1 MNDTQNLQIAVEP
14 NKTYFI
20 RIINMA
26 AFAAQYFWIEG
37 HTFRIIELDGI
48 YHKPTEAE
56 MIYVTAAQRYGIL
69 LTTKN
74 DTSQNFVINGA
85 MDQDLFDK
93 IPDGLNPNVTSY
105 LVYNKDASLPDA
117 TGIAEYNPFDD
128 ILLEPTDEEEIWSDP
143 SISYTIDVKMDN
155 LKDGANYAFFNDITF
170 VRPKVPTLYTVLTSG
185 NLSTDATVYGVNTH
199 PLILEHNQ
207 VVEIVL
213 NNHDPGKHPFHL
225 HGHDFQVLTRGA
237 DDSGDWDEEALRN
250 GSVTYPTTPMRRDTL
265 LVRPNGHFV
274 IRFRSDNPGVWI
286 FHCHIEWHV
295 DSGLILTFVEA
306 PLQLQQE
313 LSGKIPEDHFDACRA
328 QNMPIAGNA
337 AGNTVDLLDTQGMN
351 ASPGLL
357 PDGFTPRGIVALTF
371 SVVAGL
377 LGVATII
384 WYGLGE
390 IDQTEQ
396 RREESKIDD
405 FAKRTGVAEVTGV
418 GSQDQSANGKH
429 SDISPATAR

>member
-1 MNDTQNLQIAVEP
+1 
-14 NKTYFI
+14 
-20 RIINMA
+20 MA

-56 MIYVTAAQRYGIL
+56 MIYLTAAQRVGIL

-74 DTSQNFVINGA
+74 ETTTNFPIVGS

-105 LVYNKDASLPDA
+105 LVYNIAAPLPNA
-117 TGIAEYNPFDD
+117 TIIDEFKPFDD
-128 ILLEPTDEEEIWSDP
+128 ITLIPTDNEPLFQDP

-155 LKDGANYAFFNDITF
+155 LKDGSNYAFFNDITY
-170 VRPKVPTLYTVLTSG
+170 VRPKVPTLYSVLSSG
-185 NLSTDATVYGVNTH
+185 DLATNATIYGINTH
-199 PLILEHNQ
+199 PLILEQNQ

-225 HGHDFQVLTRGA
+225 HGHAFQVLTRGEEE
-237 DDSGDWDEEALRN
+237 SGDWDPEALKN
-250 GSVTYPTTPMRRDTL
+250 GSVKYPASPMRRDTL

-274 IRFRSDNPGVWI
+274 IRFRSDNPGVWL

-295 DSGLILTFVEA
+295 DSGLILSFIEA
-306 PLQLQQE
+306 PLALQKQ

-328 QNMPIAGNA
+328 QGMAYQGNA
-337 AGNTVDLLDTQGMN
+337 AGNTKNLLDISGMN
-351 ASPGLL
+351 VSPGLL
-357 PDGFTPRGIVALTF
+357 PEGFTARGIVALVF
-371 SVVAGL
+371 SCIAGFA
-377 LGVATII
+377 GIATIV

-390 IDQTEQ
+390 ISGVEQ
-396 RREESKIDD
+396 AKEENKIEA
-405 FAKRTGVAEVTGV
+405 FAKQSGIVEVTGV
-418 GSQDQSANGKH
+418 NAEITETGQHGHFRPVVS
-429 SDISPATAR
+429 T

>member
-1 MNDTQNLQIAVEP
+1 MNDTQNLQISVEP

-37 HTFRIIELDGI
+37 HTFRIIELDGV

-74 DTSQNFVINGA
+74 DTTENFVINGA

-93 IPDGLNPNVTSY
+93 VPDGLNPNVTSY
-105 LVYNKDASLPDA
+105 LVYNKAAPLPNA
-117 TGIAEYNPFDD
+117 TELREFEPFDD
-128 ILLEPTDEEEIWSDP
+128 ILLEPTDGEELWEDP

-155 LKDGANYAFFNDITF
+155 LKDGKNYAFFNDITF
-170 VRPKVPTLYTVLTSG
+170 VRPKVPTLYSALTSG
-185 NLSTDATVYGVNTH
+185 NLSTDPTVYGVNTH
-199 PLILEHNQ
+199 ALVLKHNQ

-225 HGHDFQVLTRGA
+225 HGHTFQVIARGVEE
-237 DDSGDWDEEALRN
+237 SGDWNSEALVN
-250 GSVTYPTTPMRRDTL
+250 GTVAFPKTPMRRDTL
-265 LVRPNGHFV
+265 LVRPNGYFV
-274 IRFRSDNPGVWI
+274 IRFRSDNPGVWL

-306 PLQLQQE
+306 PLQLQQQ

-328 QNMPIAGNA
+328 QNMGIEGNA
-337 AGNTVDLLDTQGMN
+337 AGNTVDLLDTTGMN
-351 ASPGLL
+351 VPPGPL
-357 PDGFTPRGIVALTF
+357 PEGFTPRGIVALTF
-371 SVVAGL
+371 SIVAGL
-377 LGVATII
+377 LGVAVIV

-390 IDQTEQ
+390 ISQGE
-396 RREESKIDD
+396 RGREEAKIDSL
-405 FAKRTGVAEVTGV
+405 ATRSGAAEVVTNPRNTTQEDGHTDV
-418 GSQDQSANGKH
+418 RPIVSK
-429 SDISPATAR
+429 